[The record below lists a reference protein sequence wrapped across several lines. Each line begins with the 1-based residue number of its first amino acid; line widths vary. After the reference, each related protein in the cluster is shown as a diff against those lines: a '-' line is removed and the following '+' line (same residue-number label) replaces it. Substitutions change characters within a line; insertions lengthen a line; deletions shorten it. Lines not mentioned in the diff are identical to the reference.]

1 MLSGRFSLAI
11 CFMQSINTV
20 YVSIPVSQ
28 FLPPPPTCPSQTAQ
42 PSAQSKGQMTL
53 TTYLPAAQIR
63 VTTSQSCTDIQDTG
77 QSVAINPA

>member
-1 MLSGRFSLAI
+1 MLSGRFSLVI

-20 YVSIPVSQ
+20 YV

-53 TTYLPAAQIR
+53 TTYMPAAQIR
-63 VTTSQSCTDIQDTG
+63 VTTSQSCTDLQDTG